1 MTKKFP
7 LGNSAACGRTPV
19 RRMHLDTV
27 ETYLRGV
34 AFSSTSIAGRIIEE
48 RRRLPRRDHGL
59 RPWLVVWACSA
70 NAGDERDALPVAAA
84 FDLFDRF
91 MALHRELAA
100 DALASSW
107 GLGQNLN
114 AGDALCAVAFRTLAS
129 DVRNAQRR
137 LEAARTVGT
146 AILEAIERS
155 DDTGENEA
163 LTGAAMEAGA
173 IVGGA
178 ARPVARR
185 FARAGRVLGCA
196 LANADPARS
205 QTLLSE
211 ARAHVRAISTPEAAQ
226 AFEEVTFRVAQR
238 AA

>member
-1 MTKKFP
+1 
-7 LGNSAACGRTPV
+7 
-19 RRMHLDTV
+19 MHLDTV

-34 AFSSTSIAGRIIEE
+34 AFSFTSIAGQIIEE
-48 RRRLPRRDHGL
+48 RRALPRRDCGL

-70 NAGDERDALPVAAA
+70 SAGEEGDALPVAAA
-84 FDLFDRF
+84 FDLLDRF

-100 DALASSW
+100 DAVESSW
-107 GLGQNLN
+107 RLGQNLN

-129 DVRNAQRR
+129 DVRNARRR
-137 LEAARTVGT
+137 LEAARVVGT

-155 DDTGENEA
+155 DDAGENEA

-178 ARPVARR
+178 AHAMARR
-185 FARAGRVLGCA
+185 FARAGRVLGDA
-196 LANADPARS
+196 LSNSDPVRS
-205 QTLLSE
+205 QVLLMQACE
-211 ARAHVRAISTPEAAQ
+211 QIRAVSAPEAAQ
-226 AFEEVTFRVAQR
+226 TFEEAAFRVAQR